1 MGRRPRVPAI
11 VAEVMRDQ
19 EHHAWTLE
27 ELEAAL
33 DARGTPADFSTV
45 FRAMGRLEAEGVVCK
60 VELADGRAR
69 YELGTGHHD
78 HLHCESCGRLTPL
91 PCRVVDAAVAEVEAA
106 TGFAVSG
113 HRLVV
118 TGTCRPCQSSGTT
131 SARHPAAEEPAQR
144 AASREEAT
152 WPGP

>member
-11 VAEVMRDQ
+11 VADLMRDQ

-33 DARGTPADFSTV
+33 AHRGTPADFSTV
-45 FRAMGRLEAEGVVCK
+45 FRAMGRLEADGVVCK

-69 YELGTGHHD
+69 YELGSEHHD
-78 HLHCESCGRLTPL
+78 HLHCETCGRLTPL
-91 PCRVVDAAVAEVEAA
+91 PCRVVDAALAEVEAT

-118 TGTCRPCQSSGTT
+118 TGTCSRCQASGGT
-131 SARHPAAEEPAQR
+131 APRQ
-144 AASREEAT
+144 EEAR
-152 WPGP
+152 WSGP